1 MRVFD
6 SPSTSAPEVQL
17 LSNGRYHVAL
27 TNAGGGYSRW
37 NDLAVTRWR
46 EDSTRD
52 CWGSFTYVRDTASGE
67 FWSIGYQ
74 PTLRATGSYKVTFT
88 PSQAEFHQHHA
99 GFEIVTRI
107 WVSADDDVEIRRVF
121 ITNLSSDPRAIELT
135 SYAEVVL
142 AVPAADLAHPVF
154 SNLFIQ
160 TELVRA
166 ASAILCN
173 RRPRGEGAEHPWL
186 VHLMAGDEGGELS
199 CETDRAR
206 FIGRGRTVANP
217 AAMHAGLSNTVGS
230 VLDPVISLRRTFQ
243 LPPGASISVD
253 LVTGLA
259 PDRQAALL
267 LAEKYRTTRP
277 IAVSP
282 EAAESQ
288 IEDAEQHLYG
298 QLASAL
304 IYPRSTFRAAP
315 DVLAQNKLGPNA
327 LWRQGISGDLPIALV
342 RIVSAGQSSTNF
354 ELGERLI
361 QAHTDWRRKGLAVD
375 LIILIEQTSDTQQ
388 ELVDRIQSFVASRS
402 QTDHLEKP
410 GGIFI
415 RRLAQLT
422 PEEHLLFQAV
432 ARVVLT
438 DQDGTLAE
446 AVERASLARPTG
458 SPPVERASLARP
470 TGSPKRSDG
479 DQLIPTGSLLFD
491 NGVGGFTSDGSEY
504 VINLRP
510 GVTTPVPW
518 VNVLANPNFGTVISE
533 TGGAYT
539 WAENSHELRLTPW
552 NNDPVTDLSGEA
564 FYLRDEETLEIWSP
578 TPLPARGSTPYIIRH
593 GFGYSVFE
601 HSEHD
606 ISSEL
611 TVYVA
616 IDAPVKLAALKLR
629 NLSERSRRISATG
642 YWEWVFS
649 DLRQRTAPHIQTEID
664 SDSGALLARNFY
676 SNDFADWIAFI
687 DIDESASGK
696 PTARQD
702 FGELSRVA
710 SNKTFTGDRNEF
722 LGRNGNLAQ
731 PAALGRERLSGNV
744 GVGLDPCGAVQ
755 TIIDLAPGAE
765 EEICFRLGAGKSLVE
780 VRQFVQ
786 RFREPNALADV
797 ANSKSANQGA
807 LKAVKEYWTRT
818 LSTVRVKTPDPSV
831 DMIANGWLLYQVL
844 SCRVW
849 GRTGFYQSGGA
860 FGFRDQLQDV
870 MALVHAE
877 PHLTREHLL
886 RAAAR
891 QFREGDVQHWWHP
904 PFGLGVRT
912 HTSDDYLWLPYV
924 TWQYVTRTGD
934 TSVLDEKVSFI
945 EGRLLKPDEADAY
958 FLPERSDESASLYEH
973 CVRAIE
979 HGLRFGR
986 HGLPL
991 MGTCDWNDGMNLVGK
1006 DGRGESV
1013 WLGFFLYDVLQRF
1026 SKLARERKDTAFAD
1040 RCLAQAKQIQSNV
1053 EQYAWDGNWYRR
1065 AYFDNGEPLG
1075 SHLNDECQIDCLPQS
1090 WSVISGAGDPERAR
1104 QAMQSLNERLVRRD
1118 ARLIQLLDPPFDRS
1132 DPSPGYIQGYVP
1144 GVRENGGQYTH
1155 AAIWTVL
1162 AAALEGNDE
1171 LAWELFALLNP
1182 VNHGRTPADIA
1193 TYKVEPYVIAADVY
1207 WVPPHTGR
1215 GGWTWYTGSAGWMY
1229 RTLIETL
1236 LGLQPEGNQLRLSPR
1251 LPKAWPGYKI
1261 RYRYGDTPYHIGIV
1275 RSSDAE
1281 TGSKTYL
1288 DGKEISGET
1297 VPLADDKREH
1307 QIEVR
1312 V

>member
-1 MRVFD
+1 MRIFD
-6 SPSTSAPEVQL
+6 SPFTSAPQVQL
-17 LSNGRYHVAL
+17 LSNGRYHVVV

-46 EDSTRD
+46 EDTTRD
-52 CWGSFTYVRDTASGE
+52 CWGSFIYLRDPSTGE
-67 FWSIGYQ
+67 FWSVGHQ
-74 PTLRATGSYKVTFT
+74 PVLRSIEDYKVTFT
-88 PSQAEFHQHHA
+88 PSHAELHQRHS
-99 GFEIVTRI
+99 GLQIVTRI
-107 WVSADDDVEIRRVF
+107 WVSPEDDVEIRRVV
-121 ITNLSSDPRAIELT
+121 ITNLSGDQRAIELT
-135 SYAEVVL
+135 SYSEVVL

-186 VHLMAGDEGGELS
+186 VHLMVGDDDGELS

-206 FIGRGRTVANP
+206 FIGRGRTVADP
-217 AAMHAGLSNTVGS
+217 AAMQKGSQLSNTVGS

-243 LPPGASISVD
+243 LPPETSISVD
-253 LVTGLA
+253 FVTGLA
-259 PDRQAALL
+259 PDRHSALA
-267 LAEKYRTTRP
+267 LAEKYRAPQP
-277 IAVSP
+277 IAVSQ
-282 EAAESQ
+282 EQAESQ
-288 IEDAEQHLYG
+288 LAPPELEHAALDTYA

-304 IYPRSTFRAAP
+304 VYPSSAYRAAP
-315 DVLAQNKLGPNA
+315 EVLARNRLGPNA
-327 LWRQGISGDLPIALV
+327 LWRLGISGDLPIALL
-342 RIVSAGQSSTNF
+342 RILGASASQARPLQEGGTSEGSIDFDLVKQ
-354 ELGERLI
+354 LI
-361 QAHTDWRRKGLAVD
+361 QAHTYWHKQGLAAD
-375 LIILIEQTSDTQQ
+375 LIILIEQTSDACQ
-388 ELVDRIQSFVASRS
+388 ELIDRIESFIASRL
-402 QTDHLEKP
+402 QTHPLEKP
-410 GGIFI
+410 GGILI
-415 RRLAQLT
+415 RHLGQLT
-422 PEEHLLFQAV
+422 PEEHLLFQSV

-438 DQDGTLAE
+438 NQDGTLAE
-446 AVERASLARPTG
+446 QLNKQAGSDG
-458 SPPVERASLARP
+458 SPLIRGRENES
-470 TGSPKRSDG
+470 GSNSG
-479 DQLIPTGSLLFD
+479 EQELIPTEALLFN
-491 NGVGGFTSDGSEY
+491 NGVGGFRLDGREY
-504 VINLRP
+504 VINLEP

-552 NNDPVTDLSGEA
+552 NNDPVTDVSGEA
-564 FYLRDEETLEIWSP
+564 FYLRDDEETGKIWSP
-578 TPLPARGSTPYIIRH
+578 TPSPTRGNTPYVIRH
-593 GFGYSVFE
+593 GFGYSIFE
-601 HSEHD
+601 HSEYG

-616 IDAPVKLAALKLR
+616 IDATVKFAALKLR
-629 NLSERSRRISATG
+629 NNSGRARRLSATG

-649 DLRQRTAPHIQTEID
+649 DLRQRTGLHVQTEID
-664 SDSGALLARNFY
+664 RESGALLARNFY
-676 SNDFADWIAFI
+676 NNGFTEWTAFL
-687 DIDESASGK
+687 DVDGSH
-696 PTARQD
+696 R
-702 FGELSRVA
+702 
-710 SNKTFTGDRNEF
+710 TFTGDRNEF
-722 LGRNGNLAQ
+722 VGRNGSLAE
-731 PAALGRERLSGNV
+731 PAALARERLSGKV
-744 GVGLDPCGAVQ
+744 GAGLDPCGALQ
-755 TIIDLAPGAE
+755 TTIDLAPGAE
-765 EEICFRLGAGKSLVE
+765 QEICFRLGAGRSLTE
-780 VRQFVQ
+780 VHQLIQ
-786 RFREPNALADV
+786 RFREPGASQTALRTVQD
-797 ANSKSANQGA
+797 
-807 LKAVKEYWTRT
+807 YWRHT
-818 LSTVRVKTPDPSV
+818 LDTVRVETPDSSV
-831 DMIANGWLLYQVL
+831 NVIANGWLLYQVL

-877 PHLTREHLL
+877 PGLTREHLL

-904 PFGLGVRT
+904 PSGQGVRT

-934 TSVLDEKVSFI
+934 TSVLDEKVPFL
-945 EGRLLKPDEADAY
+945 EGQLLKPEEADVY
-958 FLPERSDESASLYEH
+958 FQPKQADESGSLYEH

-979 HGLRFGR
+979 HGLKFGQ

-1026 SKLARERKDTAFAD
+1026 GKLARERNDIAFAD
-1040 RCLAQAKQIQSNV
+1040 RCRDQAKEVQSNI
-1053 EQYAWDGNWYRR
+1053 EKHSWDGKWYRR
-1065 AYFDNGEPLG
+1065 AYFDSGEPLG
-1075 SHLNDECQIDCLPQS
+1075 SHLNDDCQIDCLPQS

-1104 QAMQSLNERLVRRD
+1104 QAMQSLNERLVRRE
-1118 ARLIQLLDPPFDRS
+1118 AKLIQLLDPPFDRS
-1132 DPSPGYIQGYVP
+1132 KLNPGYIKGYVP

-1182 VNHGRTPADIA
+1182 VNHGRTAADIA

-1236 LGLQPEGNQLRLSPR
+1236 LGLQPEGDQLRLLPR
-1251 LPKAWPGYKI
+1251 LPKTWTEYKI
-1261 RYRYGDTPYHIGIV
+1261 HYRYGDTPYHISIV
-1275 RSSDAE
+1275 RSADAAA
-1281 TGSKTYL
+1281 GSKTYL
-1288 DGKEISGET
+1288 DGKGVSGDT
-1297 VPLADDKREH
+1297 VPLVDDKQEH

-1312 V
+1312 FGAVT

>member
-1 MRVFD
+1 MRIFD
-6 SPSTSAPEVQL
+6 SPFSLAPEVQL
-17 LSNGRYHVAL
+17 LSNGRYHVVV

-46 EDSTRD
+46 EDTTRD
-52 CWGSFTYVRDTASGE
+52 CWGSFIYLRDPANGE
-67 FWSIGYQ
+67 FWSVGYQ
-74 PTLRATGSYKVTFT
+74 PTLRLTDEYKATFT
-88 PSQAEFHQHHA
+88 PSQAEFHQRHA
-99 GFEIVTRI
+99 GFEVVTRI
-107 WVSADDDVEIRRVF
+107 WVSPEDDVEVRRVA
-121 ITNLSSDPRAIELT
+121 IRNLSNEPRAIELT

-173 RRPRGEGAEHPWL
+173 RRPRGEGAEHPCMF
-186 VHLMAGDEGGELS
+186 HLMAGDDGGELS

-206 FIGRGRTVANP
+206 FIGRGRTPANP
-217 AAMHAGLSNTVGS
+217 AAMHEDSPLSNTVGS

-243 LPPGASISVD
+243 LAAEATVSID

-259 PDRQAALL
+259 PDRHAALA
-267 LAEKYRTTRP
+267 LAEKYRSPQP
-277 IAVSP
+277 ISASQGLAQSQLSP
-282 EAAESQ
+282 PELQ
-288 IEDAEQHLYG
+288 DAELDICG

-304 IYPRSTFRAAP
+304 IYPGPRFRTP
-315 DVLAQNKLGPNA
+315 PEVSAQNKLGPNA
-327 LWRQGISGDLPIALV
+327 LWRHGISGDLPIVLL
-342 RIVSAGQSSTNF
+342 RILGSSDGKINF
-354 ELGERLI
+354 DPAKQLI
-361 QAHTDWRRKGLAVD
+361 QAHTYWHKQGLAAD
-375 LIILIEQTSDTQQ
+375 LIILVEQTSDASQGLIDQ
-388 ELVDRIQSFVASRS
+388 IESFVATRL
-402 QTDHLEKP
+402 QTNPLEKP

-415 RRLAQLT
+415 RHLGQLT
-422 PEEHLLFQAV
+422 PDEHILFQSV

-438 DQDGTLAE
+438 DQPLAE
-446 AVERASLARPTG
+446 QLSQLGRAEPPLIQGQENLPRPD
-458 SPPVERASLARP
+458 
-470 TGSPKRSDG
+470 SDE
-479 DQLIPTGSLLFD
+479 QELIPTERSIPTGIPTDTLLFN
-491 NGVGGFTSDGSEY
+491 NGVGGFAPDGSEY
-504 VINLRP
+504 VIVLEP
-510 GVTTPVPW
+510 GVSTPVPW
-518 VNVLANPNFGTVISE
+518 ANVLANPNFGTVVSE

-564 FYLRDEETLEIWSP
+564 FYLRDEETGEIWSP
-578 TPLPARGSTPYIIRH
+578 TPLPARGKHRYVVRH

-601 HSEHD
+601 YSEHG

-611 TVYVA
+611 TIYVA
-616 IDAPVKLAALKLR
+616 IDATVKFAALKLR
-629 NLSERSRRISATG
+629 NTSERSRRIAATG

-649 DLRQRTAPHIQTEID
+649 DLRQRTALHIQTEID
-664 SDSGALLARNFY
+664 ADSGALLARNFY
-676 SNDFADWIAFI
+676 NNAFTDWIAFI
-687 DIDESASGK
+687 DVDGSD
-696 PTARQD
+696 R
-702 FGELSRVA
+702 
-710 SNKTFTGDRNEF
+710 TFTGDRNDF
-722 LGRNGNLAQ
+722 LGRNGSLAH
-731 PAALGRERLSGNV
+731 PAALGGEHLTGKV
-744 GVGLDPCGAVQ
+744 GAGLDPCAAAQ
-755 TIIDLAPGAE
+755 TTIALEPGAE
-765 EEICFRLGAGKSLVE
+765 QEICFRLGAGKSLAEVQE
-780 VRQFVQ
+780 LVRQ
-786 RFREPNALADV
+786 FREPNANKNALERVQQYWIHAL
-797 ANSKSANQGA
+797 SA
-807 LKAVKEYWTRT
+807 
-818 LSTVRVKTPDPSV
+818 VRVETPDPSV
-831 DMIANGWLLYQVL
+831 DVIANGWLLYQVL
-844 SCRVW
+844 TCRVW

-877 PHLTREHLL
+877 PGLTREHLL

-904 PFGLGVRT
+904 PTGQGVRT
-912 HTSDDYLWLPYV
+912 HTSDDYLWLAYV

-934 TSVLDEKVSFI
+934 TSVLDEKVPFL
-945 EGRLLKPDEADAY
+945 EGQLLKPEEADVY
-958 FLPERSDESASLYEH
+958 FQPKRSGESGSLYEH

-979 HGLRFGR
+979 HGLRFGQ

-1026 SKLARERKDTAFAD
+1026 GQLARERNDVAFAD
-1040 RCLAQAKQIQSNV
+1040 RCLDQAKEIQSNI
-1053 EQYAWDGNWYRR
+1053 EKQAWDGKWYRR

-1075 SHLNDECQIDCLPQS
+1075 SHLNEECQIDCLPQS
-1090 WSVISGAGDPERAR
+1090 WAVISGAGDSERAR

-1118 ARLIQLLDPPFDRS
+1118 AKLIQLLDPPFDRS
-1132 DPSPGYIQGYVP
+1132 KPSPGYIQGYVP

-1162 AAALEGNDE
+1162 AAALEGNNE

-1182 VNHGRTPADIA
+1182 VNHGRTAADIA

-1236 LGLQPEGNQLRLSPR
+1236 LGLQPEGDQLRLVPR
-1251 LPKAWPGYKI
+1251 LPKAWREYKI
-1261 RYRYGDTPYHIGIV
+1261 HYRYRDTPYRISIA

-1297 VPLADDKREH
+1297 VPLVDDKKEH

>member
-1 MRVFD
+1 MRIFD
-6 SPSTSAPEVQL
+6 SPFTSAPEAQL
-17 LSNGRYHVAL
+17 LSNGRYHVAV

-37 NDLAVTRWR
+37 NDLAVSRWR
-46 EDSTRD
+46 EDATRD
-52 CWGSFTYVRDTASGE
+52 CWGSFIYLRDPGSGE
-67 FWSIGYQ
+67 FWSVGYQ
-74 PTLRATGSYKVTFT
+74 PTLRLTDQYKATFT
-88 PSQAEFHQHHA
+88 PSWVEFQQRHA

-107 WVSADDDVEIRRVF
+107 WVSPEDDVEVRRVL
-121 ITNLSSDPRAIELT
+121 ITNLSGSERAIELT
-135 SYAEVVL
+135 SYSEVVL

-160 TELVRA
+160 SELVRA
-166 ASAILCN
+166 ASAILCK
-173 RRPRGEGAEHPWL
+173 RRPRGEGADHPWL
-186 VHLMAGDEGGELS
+186 VHLMVGDSGGELS

-217 AAMHAGLSNTVGS
+217 AAMHGGLSNTVGS

-243 LPPGASISVD
+243 LGPKASISVD
-253 LVTGLA
+253 FVIGVA
-259 PDRQAALL
+259 PDRHAALA
-267 LAEKYRTTRP
+267 LAEKYRASQP
-277 IAVSP
+277 IAVSQELAQSQLAPP
-282 EAAESQ
+282 EL
-288 IEDAEQHLYG
+288 EDAELDLYE

-304 IYPRSTFRAAP
+304 IYPRSTFRAP
-315 DVLAQNKLGPNA
+315 PEVLAQNKLGPKA
-327 LWRQGISGDLPIALV
+327 LWSQGISGDLPIALV
-342 RIVSAGQSSTNF
+342 HVLSASEGSINF
-354 ELGERLI
+354 ELVKQLI
-361 QAHTDWRRKGLAVD
+361 QAHSYWHKQGLAAD
-375 LIILIEQTSDTQQ
+375 LIILIEETSAACQ
-388 ELVDRIQSFVASRS
+388 ELIDRIESFIASRL
-402 QTDHLEKP
+402 QTQPLEKP

-415 RRLAQLT
+415 RHLGQLT
-422 PEEHLLFQAV
+422 PEEHLLFQAA

-438 DQDGTLAE
+438 NRPLAE
-446 AVERASLARPTG
+446 QLNSLVERASLARPMG
-458 SPPVERASLARP
+458 SPPLDRASLPPALRFGATSARP
-470 TGSPKRSDG
+470 TGSPPAKNVSSPAKE
-479 DQLIPTGSLLFD
+479 QPLLFN
-491 NGVGGFTSDGSEY
+491 NGVGGFTSDGREY
-504 VINLRP
+504 VINLSP
-510 GVTTPVPW
+510 GVTTPAPW
-518 VNVLANPNFGTVISE
+518 VNVLANPTFGTVISE

-552 NNDPVTDLSGEA
+552 NNDPITDLSGEA
-564 FYLRDEETLEIWSP
+564 FYLRDEETGEIWSP
-578 TPLPARGSTPYIIRH
+578 TPLPATGNTPYVVRH
-593 GFGYSVFE
+593 GFGYTIFE
-601 HSEHD
+601 HSEHG

-616 IDAPVKLAALKLR
+616 IDAPVKFAALKLR
-629 NLSERSRRISATG
+629 NISDRPRRISATG

-649 DLRQRTAPHIQTEID
+649 DLRQRTALHIQTEID
-664 SDSGALLARNFY
+664 SNSGALLARNFY
-676 SNDFADWIAFI
+676 SNDFAGWIAFI
-687 DIDESASGK
+687 DVDD
-696 PTARQD
+696 PNR
-702 FGELSRVA
+702 
-710 SNKTFTGDRNEF
+710 TFTGDRNEF
-722 LGRNGNLAQ
+722 LGRNCNLAQ

-744 GVGLDPCGAVQ
+744 GPGLDPCAAVQ
-755 TIIDLAPGAE
+755 TIVDLAPGAE
-765 EEICFRLGAGKSLVE
+765 QEICFRLGAGVNLAE
-780 VRQFVQ
+780 VRQLVQ
-786 RFREPNALADV
+786 PFRQPNA
-797 ANSKSANQGA
+797 NQAA
-807 LKAVKEYWTRT
+807 LRAVQEYWIHT
-818 LSTVRVKTPDPSV
+818 LSAVHVETPDPSV

-870 MALVHAE
+870 MALVHAQ
-877 PHLTREHLL
+877 PQLTREHLL

-891 QFREGDVQHWWHP
+891 QFVEGDVQHWWHP
-904 PFGLGVRT
+904 PTGLGVRT
-912 HTSDDYLWLPYV
+912 HTSDDYLWLAYV

-934 TSVLDEKVSFI
+934 TSVLDEKVPFI

-958 FLPERSDESASLYEH
+958 FSPKQSDDSASLYEH
-973 CVRAIE
+973 CVRSIE

-1040 RCLAQAKQIQSNV
+1040 RCLAQAKEIQSNI
-1053 EQYAWDGNWYRR
+1053 ERYAWDGNWYRR

-1104 QAMQSLNERLVRRD
+1104 QAMQSLNERLVRRQ
-1118 ARLIQLLDPPFDRS
+1118 AKLIQLLDPPFDRS
-1132 DPSPGYIQGYVP
+1132 TPSPGYIQGYVP

-1182 VNHGRTPADIA
+1182 VNHGRSAADIA

-1236 LGLQPEGNQLRLSPR
+1236 LGLQPEGNRLRLAPR
-1251 LPKAWPGYKI
+1251 LPKTWNEYKI
-1261 RYRYGDTPYHIGIV
+1261 HYRYGETPYHISIV
-1275 RSSDAE
+1275 RASD
-1281 TGSKTYL
+1281 TRTYL
-1288 DGKEISGET
+1288 DGKEIPDDT
-1297 VPLADDKREH
+1297 VPLVDDKREH
-1307 QIEVR
+1307 NVEVR
-1312 V
+1312 VGYR

>member
-1 MRVFD
+1 MRIFD
-6 SPSTSAPEVQL
+6 SPSSPAPEVQL
-17 LSNGRYHVAL
+17 LSNGRYHLVV

-37 NDLAVTRWR
+37 KDLAVTRWR
-46 EDSTRD
+46 EDTTRD
-52 CWGSFTYVRDTASGE
+52 CWGSFIYLRDPVSGE
-67 FWSIGYQ
+67 FWSVGYQ
-74 PTLRATGSYKVTFT
+74 PTLRNNDDYKVTFT
-88 PSQAEFHQHHA
+88 PSQAEFHQRHA
-99 GFEIVTRI
+99 GFQIVTRI
-107 WVSADDDVEIRRVF
+107 WVSPEDDVEIRRVV
-121 ITNLSSDPRAIELT
+121 ITNLSPDQRAIELT
-135 SYAEVVL
+135 SYSEVVL

-186 VHLMAGDEGGELS
+186 VHLMVGDDDGELS

-206 FIGRGRTVANP
+206 FIGRGRTIADP
-217 AAMHAGLSNTVGS
+217 AAMQKGSPLSNTVGS

-243 LPPGASISVD
+243 LSPEASISVD
-253 LVTGLA
+253 FVTGVA
-259 PDRQAALL
+259 PDRHTALA
-267 LAEKYRTTRP
+267 LAEKYRAPRP
-277 IAVSP
+277 IAVSQ
-282 EAAESQ
+282 ELAQSQ
-288 IEDAEQHLYG
+288 ITPPELEDAELDIYG

-304 IYPRSTFRAAP
+304 IYPSSRFRTAP
-315 DVLAQNKLGPNA
+315 EVIAQNKLGPNG
-327 LWRQGISGDLPIALV
+327 LRRQGISGDLPIALL
-342 RIVSAGQSSTNF
+342 RILGASEGSINF
-354 ELGERLI
+354 ELVKQLI
-361 QAHTDWRRKGLAVD
+361 QAHTYWHKQGLAAD
-375 LIILIEQTSDTQQ
+375 LVILIEQTNAPE
-388 ELVDRIQSFVASRS
+388 ELVDRIQSFIASRLP
-402 QTDHLEKP
+402 TEPLEKP

-415 RRLAQLT
+415 RHLGQLT

-438 DQDGTLAE
+438 NQPLAE
-446 AVERASLARPTG
+446 QLNKQPKIEPVAPALRRSQPTSDNGPKESPTMERASLARPNG
-458 SPPVERASLARP
+458 SAPVAP
-470 TGSPKRSDG
+470 VSPSTKE
-479 DQLIPTGSLLFD
+479 LSLLFN
-491 NGVGGFTSDGSEY
+491 NGVGGFTPDGREY
-504 VINLRP
+504 VVNLAP

-552 NNDPVTDLSGEA
+552 NNDPVTDVSGEA
-564 FYLRDEETLEIWSP
+564 FYLRDEETGHFWSP
-578 TPLPARGSTPYIIRH
+578 TPLPSKGNHPYVVRH
-593 GFGYSVFE
+593 GFGYTVFE
-601 HSEHD
+601 YSEYG

-616 IDAPVKLAALKLR
+616 IDTTVKLAALKLH
-629 NLSERSRRISATG
+629 NVSDRSRRISATG

-649 DLRQRTAPHIQTEID
+649 DLRQRTALHIKTEID
-664 SDSGALLARNFY
+664 GDSGALLARNFY
-676 SNDFADWIAFI
+676 NNEFTDWIAFV
-687 DIDESASGK
+687 DVDD
-696 PTARQD
+696 PNR
-702 FGELSRVA
+702 
-710 SNKTFTGDRNEF
+710 TFTGDRNEF
-722 LGRNGNLAQ
+722 LGRNGSLAK
-731 PAALGRERLSGNV
+731 PAALGRERLSRKV
-744 GVGLDPCGAVQ
+744 GAGLDPCGAVQ

-765 EEICFRLGAGKSLVE
+765 QEICFRLGAGKSLAE
-780 VRQFVQ
+780 VQRLVR
-786 RFREPNALADV
+786 RFREPNA
-797 ANSKSANQGA
+797 NQSA
-807 LKAVKEYWTRT
+807 LEAVRQYWTRT
-818 LSTVRVKTPDPSV
+818 LGTVHVETPDPSV
-831 DMIANGWLLYQVL
+831 DVIANGWLLYQVL

-904 PFGLGVRT
+904 PSGQGVRT
-912 HTSDDYLWLPYV
+912 HTSDDFLWLPYV

-934 TSVLDEKVSFI
+934 TSVLDEEVPFL
-945 EGRLLKPDEADAY
+945 EGQLLKPDEADVY
-958 FLPERSDESASLYEH
+958 FLPKRSDETASLYQH

-979 HGLRFGR
+979 HGLNFGQ

-1026 SKLARERKDTAFAD
+1026 GKLARERHEVAFAD
-1040 RCLAQAKQIQSNV
+1040 RCLAQARQIQANI
-1053 EQYAWDGNWYRR
+1053 EKHAWDGKWYRR
-1065 AYFDNGEPLG
+1065 AYFDSGEPLG
-1075 SHLNDECQIDCLPQS
+1075 SHLNEECQIDCLPQT
-1090 WSVISGAGDPERAR
+1090 WSVISGAGDPERSR
-1104 QAMQSLNERLVRRD
+1104 QAMQSLTERLVRRE
-1118 ARLIQLLDPPFDRS
+1118 AKLIQLLDPPFDRS
-1132 DPSPGYIQGYVP
+1132 KPSPGYIQGYVP

-1155 AAIWTVL
+1155 AAVWTVL

-1182 VNHGRTPADIA
+1182 VNHGITPADIA

-1236 LGLQPEGNQLRLSPR
+1236 LGLQPEGNQLRLLPR
-1251 LPKAWPGYKI
+1251 LPKAWSGYKI
-1261 RYRYGDTPYHIGIV
+1261 HYRYGDTPYHIGIV
-1275 RSSDAE
+1275 RSSGDS
-1281 TGSKTYL
+1281 GSKTYL
-1288 DGKEISGET
+1288 DGKEISGDT
-1297 VPLADDKREH
+1297 VPLVDDRGEH
-1307 QIEVR
+1307 HIEVR
-1312 V
+1312 VAGKG